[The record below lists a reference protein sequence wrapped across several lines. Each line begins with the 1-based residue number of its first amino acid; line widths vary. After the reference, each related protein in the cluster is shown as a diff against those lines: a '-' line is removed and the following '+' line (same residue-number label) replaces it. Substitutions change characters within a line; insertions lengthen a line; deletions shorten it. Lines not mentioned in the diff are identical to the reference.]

1 MESDK
6 SGHRYVSWFLSKEG
20 QQGTQ
25 IRARLQA
32 VCGQGAPS
40 LRTVQRWVEQF
51 QDGKNDT
58 DNGPRSG
65 RPRTATTE
73 ATIDRVKQ
81 LIEEDPTITTR
92 EVEAAV
98 GISKL
103 SIDHILHEDLGL
115 SKLTA
120 RCLPRTQ

>member
-51 QDGKNDT
+51 QDGKNDMM
-58 DNGPRSG
+58 GPVPGAPGQQRQ
-65 RPRTATTE
+65 
-73 ATIDRVKQ
+73 K
-81 LIEEDPTITTR
+81 PTST
-92 EVEAAV
+92 
-98 GISKL
+98 GL
-103 SIDHILHEDLGL
+103 SIL
-115 SKLTA
+115 
-120 RCLPRTQ
+120 